1 MPTNPDLSL
10 ATQARSRSLAGRLLR
25 SPSGLVGLAIILL
38 YVAVALVGALGQ
50 TPFPPDEQ
58 HRQERLHEPNDR
70 YWMGSDLYGRDVASR
85 IIDGT
90 FHSLRVAVAS
100 VALSGL
106 TGTLLG
112 AMAGFVGGLVDQIV
126 MRIMDILFAFPA
138 ILLALLV
145 VVVLGRG
152 LTNTVLAITVV
163 YTPIFARVARGPTL
177 AVREMEFVTA
187 ARCLGVHESRI
198 LMRHVLPN
206 ILAPLIVQI
215 SLALSWSLLTEA
227 GLSFLGLGPRPPQAS
242 LGLMLSESKSLSE
255 IAPWLMIFPGLAIM
269 LGVLGFNLLG
279 DGLRDALDPRLRGRR

>member
-1 MPTNPDLSL
+1 MPTNLDSL
-10 ATQARSRSLAGRLLR
+10 NVKSRGRGLVRRLLR
-25 SPSGLVGLAIILL
+25 SPSGFVGLMIIML
-38 YVAVALVGALGQ
+38 YLAVALIGGLGF
-50 TPFPPDEQ
+50 TPFPPNEQ
-58 HRQERLHEPNDR
+58 HRSERLHDPNAT

-85 IIDGT
+85 VIDGT

-100 VALSGL
+100 VALSGAI
-106 TGTLLG
+106 GTLLG
-112 AMAGFVGGLVDQIV
+112 ALSGFIGGLLDQVIMRV
-126 MRIMDILFAFPA
+126 MDVLFAFPA

-152 LTNTVLAITVV
+152 LTNTVLAIAFV

-177 AVREMEFVTA
+177 AVREMEFVVA
-187 ARCLGVHESRI
+187 ARCLGVRESRI
-198 LMRHVLPN
+198 LFLHVIPN
-206 ILAPLIVQI
+206 ILAPLIVQV

-269 LGVLGFNLLG
+269 LGVLGFNLFG
-279 DGLRDALDPRLRGRR
+279 DGLRDALDPHLRGRR